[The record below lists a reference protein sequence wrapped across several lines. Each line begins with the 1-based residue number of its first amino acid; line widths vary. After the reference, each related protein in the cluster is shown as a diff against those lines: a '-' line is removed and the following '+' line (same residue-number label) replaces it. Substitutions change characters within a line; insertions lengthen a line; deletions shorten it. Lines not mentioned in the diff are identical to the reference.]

1 MYRLTPTENII
12 YKIDE
17 SMFIPKDEANLQY
30 QAYLA
35 WLKKGNKPEAWV
47 PFVPA
52 E

>member
-17 SMFIPKDEANLQY
+17 LMFIPSDAANLHY

-35 WLKKGNKPEAWV
+35 WLDEGNEPEPWV
-47 PFVPA
+47 PFVPD

>member
-1 MYRLTPTENII
+1 MYRLTPTDNII

-17 SMFIPKDEANLQY
+17 SMFIPADEANLQY

-35 WLKKGNKPEAWV
+35 WLDEGNEPEAWV
-47 PFVPA
+47 PFAPT